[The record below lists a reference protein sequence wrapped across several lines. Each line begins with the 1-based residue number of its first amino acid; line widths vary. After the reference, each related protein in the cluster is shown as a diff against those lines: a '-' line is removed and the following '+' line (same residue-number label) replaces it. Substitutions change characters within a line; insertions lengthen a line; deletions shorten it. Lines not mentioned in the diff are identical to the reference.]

1 MYYNKKAWKHV
12 CRLVATFTAVV
23 AIMVAS
29 VGPAGAAGAKTI
41 AAASSGVALLQPTPA
56 QMQEAL
62 NRLGQAK
69 SSDPNGFAERLQI
82 IEESKPLSAF
92 LSSDSRFD
100 SRLQQEFLA
109 ASMPTDVLMAL
120 VELTDSG
127 YLSLEVSDGPNSS
140 KIAKIVKAKPIMVG
154 GGMGSMGMQTA
165 FPQCPAAWAALWAWW
180 GTNAAFCGALGF
192 FGPMA
197 ALGCSAAMA
206 IAGSVIDFN
215 RGC

>member
-1 MYYNKKAWKHV
+1 MSYSKNAWKRA

-23 AIMVAS
+23 AILVAS

-41 AAASSGVALLQPTPA
+41 AAASSGVALLQPTAA
-56 QMQEAL
+56 QAEEAMW
-62 NRLGQAK
+62 RLEQAK
-69 SSDPNGFAERLQI
+69 LADPTGFAERLRI
-82 IEESKPLSAF
+82 IEKSKPLTTF
-92 LSSDSRFD
+92 LASDSRFD
-100 SRLQQEFLA
+100 AKLQQNFLA
-109 ASMPTDVLMAL
+109 ASMPTEILEAL

-127 YLSLEVSDGPNSS
+127 YISLEVSDGPNNA
-140 KIAKIVKAKPIMVG
+140 KIAKIVKAKPTMVG
-154 GGMGSMGMQTA
+154 GGKGSMGMQPM
-165 FPQCPAAWAALWAWW
+165 FPQCPSAWAALWAWW